1 MVLAQHLQLAR
12 AIREAPR
19 DLRKVL
25 ISKFSS
31 SRSKFKLN
39 AAKVPKIPV
48 PVPVPVVP
56 VALKGLEALRV
67 PKALVGM
74 RVLKSCSKNWRN

>member
-12 AIREAPR
+12 AIREASR

-31 SRSKFKLN
+31 SGRKFKLK
-39 AAKVPKIPV
+39 AVRVPKI

-56 VALKGLEALRV
+56 VALKGREALRV
-67 PKALVGM
+67 PMAPKALVGM
-74 RVLKSCSKNWRN
+74 RVLKSCSKNW

>member
-12 AIREAPR
+12 AIREASR

-31 SRSKFKLN
+31 SGRKFKLK
-39 AAKVPKIPV
+39 AVRVPKI
-48 PVPVPVVP
+48 PVPVVP
-56 VALKGLEALRV
+56 VALKGREALRV
-67 PKALVGM
+67 PMAPKALVGM
-74 RVLKSCSKNWRN
+74 RVLKSCSKNW